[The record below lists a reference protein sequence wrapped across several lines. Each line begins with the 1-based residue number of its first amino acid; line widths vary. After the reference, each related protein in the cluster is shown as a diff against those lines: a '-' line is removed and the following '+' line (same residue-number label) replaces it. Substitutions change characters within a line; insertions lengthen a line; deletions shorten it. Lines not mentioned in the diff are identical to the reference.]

1 MKLNEADNKLLKEL
15 CEQYELSYE
24 KIHKLLEVIKE
35 NEFKERRVGV
45 YESLKEIIMS
55 DIGAKK

>member
-15 CEQYELSYE
+15 CEQYKLSYE

>member
-15 CEQYELSYE
+15 CEQYDLSYE
-24 KIHKLLEVIKE
+24 KIIKLLEVIKE